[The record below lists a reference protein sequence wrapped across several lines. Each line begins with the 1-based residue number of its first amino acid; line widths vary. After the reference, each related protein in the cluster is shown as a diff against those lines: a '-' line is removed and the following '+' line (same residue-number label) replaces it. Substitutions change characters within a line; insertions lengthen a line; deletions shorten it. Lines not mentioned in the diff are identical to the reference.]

1 MNHSGDDV
9 GWVGCFV
16 AGNPKDEW
24 VEDTGVAGAHS
35 EEIEME
41 NTAGAEN
48 TSAKIVAD
56 RIAAVVQVER
66 AAVGVDIA
74 IVDVENAAVA
84 EAETAAFGGADV
96 VHASAGPAAV
106 DLVAAGLVAVGH
118 ASAGHAAVDL
128 VAAGLEVVELASAG
142 RAAVDLAVV
151 CFVAVGPVIAV
162 VPEADDVE
170 GRVVEAFHQTFVERR
185 LSLCG

>member
-1 MNHSGDDV
+1 
-9 GWVGCFV
+9 
-16 AGNPKDEW
+16 
-24 VEDTGVAGAHS
+24 
-35 EEIEME
+35 ME

-48 TSAKIVAD
+48 TSAEIVAD
-56 RIAAVVQVER
+56 KIAAVVQVER

-96 VHASAGPAAV
+96 VHDAVVHASAGP
-106 DLVAAGLVAVGH
+106 
-118 ASAGHAAVDL
+118 AAVDL

-162 VPEADDVE
+162 VHEADDVE
-170 GRVVEAFHQTFVERR
+170 VRVVEAFHQSFVERR
-185 LSLCG
+185 LSLCGECLFLCGQQ

>member
-48 TSAKIVAD
+48 TSAEIVAD

-84 EAETAAFGGADV
+84 EAGTAAFGGADV
-96 VHASAGPAAV
+96 VHASAGP
-106 DLVAAGLVAVGH
+106 
-118 ASAGHAAVDL
+118 AAVDL

-162 VPEADDVE
+162 VPEGADDVE
-170 GRVVEAFHQTFVERR
+170 GRVVEAFHQSFVERR

>member
-35 EEIEME
+35 EDIEME

-48 TSAKIVAD
+48 TSAEIVAD

-106 DLVAAGLVAVGH
+106 DLVAAGL
-118 ASAGHAAVDL
+118 
-128 VAAGLEVVELASAG
+128 EVVELASAG

-162 VPEADDVE
+162 FPEGADDVE
-170 GRVVEAFHQTFVERR
+170 GRVVEAFHQSFVERR
-185 LSLCG
+185 LSLCGECLFLCGQQ